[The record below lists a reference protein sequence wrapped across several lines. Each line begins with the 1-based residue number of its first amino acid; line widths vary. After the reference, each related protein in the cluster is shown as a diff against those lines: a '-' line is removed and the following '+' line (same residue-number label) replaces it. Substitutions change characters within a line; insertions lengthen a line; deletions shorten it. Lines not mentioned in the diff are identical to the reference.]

1 MSQDCGIKI
10 SIETTRISYRK
21 MGIMATYSEA
31 GNFPRDILDTLFLC
45 GDCAE
50 PWPWPFTTRYRAR
63 DEKRPSLGLLRICSY
78 ITLAIHQMRCW
89 NRAGRISTLS
99 ERGQSCSS
107 WSSPFAESVLCK
119 TTGQRSQALRTWVQI
134 LYLACP
140 PGPALQLIHGLRW
153 MVPPRRSC
161 GPLGV
166 GYPQKSWGGPRCRM
180 ISEET
185 DSSWHMH
192 FLAPQ
197 IPSSSSFPSSRL
209 PLHSSSTLTTF
220 DDPAV
225 LPRRGLLSALYPQSH
240 PSRSLYYLQPF
251 PRNRLLPR
259 PRCGL

>member
-1 MSQDCGIKI
+1 MNNCKLQPRKHPVYEPRLRYKNFDRNDQDQL
-10 SIETTRISYRK
+10 SD

-31 GNFPRDILDTLFLC
+31 GNFPRDILGTLFLC

-140 PGPALQLIHGLRW
+140 PSPALQLIHGLR
-153 MVPPRRSC
+153 
-161 GPLGV
+161 
-166 GYPQKSWGGPRCRM
+166 
-180 ISEET
+180 
-185 DSSWHMH
+185 
-192 FLAPQ
+192 
-197 IPSSSSFPSSRL
+197 
-209 PLHSSSTLTTF
+209 
-220 DDPAV
+220 
-225 LPRRGLLSALYPQSH
+225 
-240 PSRSLYYLQPF
+240 
-251 PRNRLLPR
+251 
-259 PRCGL
+259 